1 MQQAGTKTCR
11 VVITSPRRVVE
22 CCRGRGRGSIAGV
35 AAAVAAAVAVAMA
48 IVIVW

>member
-11 VVITSPRRVVE
+11 VVITSPRRIVD
-22 CCRGRGRGSIAGV
+22 RGLGRGSIAGV
-35 AAAVAAAVAVAMA
+35 AAAVAAAVAVAVA